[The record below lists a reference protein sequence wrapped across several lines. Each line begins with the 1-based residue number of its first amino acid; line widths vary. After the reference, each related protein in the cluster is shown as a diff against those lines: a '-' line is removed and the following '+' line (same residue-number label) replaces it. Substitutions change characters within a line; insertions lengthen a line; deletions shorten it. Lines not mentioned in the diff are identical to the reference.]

1 MNQRTK
7 SIITDYVLKKISR
20 MIGKKT
26 SKENNLN
33 KVIREEL
40 SERLTFKLNLQ
51 GKKGPG
57 ALHKLVSY

>member
-1 MNQRTK
+1 MNKRTK
-7 SIITDYVLKKISR
+7 SIITDYVIKKISR

-40 SERLTFKLNLQ
+40 SERLIFKLNLQ